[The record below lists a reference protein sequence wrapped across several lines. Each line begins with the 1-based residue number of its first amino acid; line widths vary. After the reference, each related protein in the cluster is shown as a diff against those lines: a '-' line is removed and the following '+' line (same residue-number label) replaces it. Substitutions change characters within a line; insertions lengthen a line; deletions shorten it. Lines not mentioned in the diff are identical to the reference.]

1 MPPKRRP
8 RARVLDPEA
17 AEAQRLRRQDLNLA
31 QRDPGRRR
39 EPDPESQPQRVGLRD
54 YALAKDGSRI
64 HIRSWDPTRQKY
76 HYTAMGR
83 EWVNKKRVDYVV
95 LLPVLIRTL
104 RKNGTTDD
112 YYGFFSSVFLAP
124 GYRSGNPPRYR
135 DRPGET
141 RSEAESLAVHAAQGY
156 RRLEFWKSDDSS
168 RGERAVHGV

>member
-1 MPPKRRP
+1 MPPKRLGPRRP

-39 EPDPESQPQRVGLRD
+39 EPDPESQPQRIGLRD

-112 YYGFFSSVFLAP
+112 YYGFFQCLPCPRISI
-124 GYRSGNPPRYR
+124 GRSCVLPRPTRGN
-135 DRPGET
+135 
-141 RSEAESLAVHAAQGY
+141 
-156 RRLEFWKSDDSS
+156 KK
-168 RGERAVHGV
+168 